1 MLYKFDILFKKDLR
15 GGGVKV
21 VTYRQ
26 LLQDADAF
34 GQGETLS
41 GAVGT
46 LSLADSERESG
57 YSISSLFVKY
67 RTQLVGYYWAEV
79 FGKEFPLQFSFN
91 QMDDAA
97 SIRAE
102 LVDENGFHYSSDV
115 QTIRVDGVQTLDL
128 TGADTFVALVPKTS
142 PCTVADAESE
152 LTLQPGE
159 LVLVP
164 AACKEVTLQGHCLVK
179 SIKCVS
185 EK

>member
-1 MLYKFDILFKKDLR
+1 M
-15 GGGVKV
+15 
-21 VTYRQ
+21 

-46 LSLADSERESG
+46 LSFTDSERESG

-115 QTIRVDGVQTLDL
+115 QTISVDGAQTLDL
-128 TGADTFVALVPKTS
+128 TGADTPLWPLCPRQAPARWPMPSRSS
-142 PCTVADAESE
+142 PCSRDSWCWC
-152 LTLQPGE
+152 PP
-159 LVLVP
+159 P
-164 AACKEVTLQGHCLVK
+164 ARG
-179 SIKCVS
+179 
-185 EK
+185 

>member
-1 MLYKFDILFKKDLR
+1 MLYKFDILFKKELQ

-21 VTYRQ
+21 LTYRQ
-26 LLQDADAF
+26 LLADAF
-34 GQGETLS
+34 GQGETLD
-41 GAVGT
+41 GAVGI
-46 LSLADSERESG
+46 LSLTDSERESG
-57 YSISSLFVKY
+57 YSVSSLFVKY

-115 QTIRVDGVQTLDL
+115 QTISVDGAQTLDL
-128 TGADTFVALVPKTS
+128 TGA
-142 PCTVADAESE
+142 ESE
-152 LTLQPGE
+152 LILQPGE

-164 AACKEVTLQGHCLVK
+164 AACKEVTLHGHCLVK
-179 SIKCVS
+179 SIKCVN
-185 EK
+185 

>member
-1 MLYKFDILFKKDLR
+1 MVI
-15 GGGVKV
+15 
-21 VTYRQ
+21 YRQ

-46 LSLADSERESG
+46 LTLTDSERESG

-115 QTIRVDGVQTLDL
+115 QTIRVDGAQTLDL
-128 TGADTFVALVPKTS
+128 TGA
-142 PCTVADAESE
+142 ESE
-152 LTLQPGE
+152 LTLLPGE

-164 AACKEVTLQGHCLVK
+164 AACKGVTLKGHCLVK
-179 SIKCVS
+179 STKCVS

>member
-1 MLYKFDILFKKDLR
+1 MK
-15 GGGVKV
+15 VK
-21 VTYRQ
+21 Y
-26 LLQDADAF
+26 F
-34 GQGETLS
+34 
-41 GAVGT
+41 
-46 LSLADSERESG
+46 LSLTDSERESG
-57 YSISSLFVKY
+57 YSVSSLFVKY

-97 SIRAE
+97 SSRVE

-115 QTIRVDGVQTLDL
+115 QTIRVDGAQTLDL
-128 TGADTFVALVPKTS
+128 TGADVALVPKTG

-164 AACKEVTLQGHCLVK
+164 AACKQVTLKGHCLVK
-179 SIKCVS
+179 SIKNV
-185 EK
+185 

>member
-1 MLYKFDILFKKDLR
+1 M
-15 GGGVKV
+15 KV

-34 GQGETLS
+34 GQGGTLS

-46 LSLADSERESG
+46 LSLTDSERERG
-57 YSISSLFVKY
+57 YSVSSLFVKY
-67 RTQLVGYYWAEV
+67 RTHLVGYYWAEV

-115 QTIRVDGVQTLDL
+115 QTISVDGAKTLYL
-128 TGADTFVALVPKTS
+128 TGADTFVALCAQDRPLHRGRCRE
-142 PCTVADAESE
+142 PDHVA
-152 LTLQPGE
+152 GR
-159 LVLVP
+159 P
-164 AACKEVTLQGHCLVK
+164 AGPYPRCR
-179 SIKCVS
+179 
-185 EK
+185 

>member
-1 MLYKFDILFKKDLR
+1 M
-15 GGGVKV
+15 KV
-21 VTYRQ
+21 VIYRQ

-46 LSLADSERESG
+46 LSLTDNERESG

-91 QMDDAA
+91 QTDDAA

-115 QTIRVDGVQTLDL
+115 QTIRVDGAHTLDL
-128 TGADTFVALVPKTS
+128 TGADTFVALVPKTG
-142 PCTVADAESE
+142 PCTVSDAESQI
-152 LTLQPGE
+152 TLQAG
-159 LVLVP
+159 LLALIP
-164 AACKEVTLQGHCLVK
+164 AAVKEVSIQGNTEIK
-179 SIKCVS
+179 SIMPKAN
-185 EK
+185 EEQG